1 MDGKEVH
8 SKLGSL
14 VSLPLS
20 LLLLIFFFLPWLKIT
35 CAGNEVGSASGWQ
48 LSVGNWSPEGPM
60 AGQEE
65 KDEEKKSP
73 DARPWFILCLILPV
87 VLLIVGGMA
96 AAGRMPSLDTGK
108 VMIVLGAVGL
118 LMMILAANVEYSDEM
133 EEQMQ
138 KDQAAQP
145 APPPGAPTGME
156 GMGEQMAKQMTEVI
170 QTKPTGI
177 LWGSLVLYVLVA
189 ACGIAGLVLPKLM
202 AATAAA
208 QPPPA
213 QPAQQPPP
221 QPPPAPE
228 PPAEPPA
235 QA

>member
-20 LLLLIFFFLPWLKIT
+20 LLLLIFFFLPWLDIT
-35 CAGNEVGSASGWQ
+35 CAGNKVGSASGWQ
-48 LSVGNWSPEGPM
+48 LSIGDWSPKGPM
-60 AGQEE
+60 AAQDE
-65 KDEEKKSP
+65 KDEDKKSP

-87 VLLIVGGMA
+87 ALLLVGGMA
-96 AAGRMPSLDTGK
+96 AAGRMPSLGAGK
-108 VMIVLGAVGL
+108 VMIVLGIVGL
-118 LMMILAANVEYSDEM
+118 LMMILAANVDYADEM
-133 EEQMQ
+133 KEQMQ

-145 APPPGAPTGME
+145 APPPGDAPPGME

-170 QTKPTGI
+170 ETKPTGI

-189 ACGIAGLVLPKLM
+189 ACGVAVLLLPKLM
-202 AATAAA
+202 AAPAAA

-221 QPPPAPE
+221 QQP